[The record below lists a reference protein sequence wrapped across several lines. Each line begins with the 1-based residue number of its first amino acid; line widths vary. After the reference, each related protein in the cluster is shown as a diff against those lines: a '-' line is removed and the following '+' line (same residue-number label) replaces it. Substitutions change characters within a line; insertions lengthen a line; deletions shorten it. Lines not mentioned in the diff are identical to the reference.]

1 MKEAGT
7 PEKIGKLN
15 RRLILE
21 YVRKH
26 GPVSRA
32 DIRRGLG
39 MSFPTVSANV
49 KLLLEGSYLLEVG
62 DGDNTIG
69 RKSTLLAFNCRRV
82 YVLGIDV
89 GRSEIRVMLAD
100 LCGEELAYAKETN
113 VDHGGSRQ
121 DVAAQLTRMV
131 DAVVAQ
137 GAVQKSDVRCICI
150 GIPGIRDRR
159 SGKLR
164 LAPFVRTLNIQDI
177 CDALAERYPSA
188 MLLVDNSV
196 NYGAIGEKW
205 RGVAQDYRNILY
217 INYGV
222 GLGAAL
228 ILNGE
233 LYQGVD
239 NAAGEIGYMVPGREA
254 LRERFDEQGVLEAL
268 ISGNRIVET
277 LSTQKMDTNIRNLEH
292 GTSQEK
298 DLFASIERQ
307 IVETIGMVLIN
318 ITAVF
323 NEEIIVL
330 GGGLGNL
337 MGEKFL
343 ETWREMLQKHVPYVP
358 RIETSRL
365 QHRANILGAIAVAI
379 RHVNDAEIEVVRA
392 EE

>member
-7 PEKIGKLN
+7 PEKIGELN
-15 RRLILE
+15 RKLILE

-49 KLLLEGSYLLEVG
+49 KLLLEGNYLLEIG
-62 DGDNTIG
+62 DGDNPIG

-82 YVLGIDV
+82 YVLGIDM

-100 LCGEELAYAKETN
+100 LYGEEIAYLKEAN
-113 VDHGGSRQ
+113 VDNSTGDQGVCRQ
-121 DVAAQLTRMV
+121 LLRMV
-131 DAVVAQ
+131 DEVVAQ
-137 GAVQKSDVRCICI
+137 GGIQQNELQCICM
-150 GIPGIRDRR
+150 GIPGICDRQ
-159 SGKLR
+159 SGKLK
-164 LAPFVRTLNIQDI
+164 LAPFVRTLDLKEI
-177 CDALAERYPSA
+177 CDSLRQHYQAPVL
-188 MLLVDNSV
+188 MDNSV

-205 RGVAQDYRNILY
+205 RGVAQDYRNIVY

-228 ILNGE
+228 ILNNE
-233 LYQGVD
+233 LYHGLD
-239 NAAGEIGYMVPGREA
+239 NAAGEIGFMVPGKEF
-254 LRERFDEQGVLEAL
+254 LRDEFDEQGVLEEL
-268 ISGNRIVET
+268 ISGKRIVEM
-277 LSTQKMDTNIRNLEH
+277 LSQQNTGSDIKNLEH
-292 GTSQEK
+292 VSSQEK
-298 DLFASIERQ
+298 EMFEVIQHRIA
-307 IVETIGMVLIN
+307 ETVGMVLIN

-323 NEEIIVL
+323 NEEIIVI

-343 ETWREMLQKHVPYVP
+343 PVWQDMLQKHVPYVP
-358 RIETSRL
+358 KIETSRL

-379 RHVNDAEIEVVRA
+379 RYVNDSEIEVA
-392 EE
+392 KSEE

>member
-15 RRLILE
+15 RKLILE

-26 GPVSRA
+26 GPISRA

-49 KLLLEGSYLLEVG
+49 KLLLEANYLLEVG
-62 DGDNTIG
+62 DGDNAIG

-82 YVLGIDV
+82 YVLGIDM

-100 LCGEELAYAKETN
+100 LYGEEIAYLKETN
-113 VDHGGSRQ
+113 VDNGVGQQGVGG
-121 DVAAQLTRMV
+121 QLVRMV
-131 DAVVAQ
+131 DDVVAQ
-137 GAVQKSDVRCICI
+137 GGIQKSDLRCICM
-150 GIPGIRDRR
+150 GIPGICDRN
-159 SGKLR
+159 SGKLK
-164 LAPFVRTLNIQDI
+164 LAPFVRTLDLKEI
-177 CDALAERYPSA
+177 CDSLTERYHVPV
-188 MLLVDNSV
+188 LVDNSV

-205 RGVAQDYRNILY
+205 RGVAQDYRNIVY

-228 ILNGE
+228 ILNNE
-233 LYQGVD
+233 LYQGMD
-239 NAAGEIGYMVPGREA
+239 NAAGEIGFMVPGREF
-254 LRERFDEQGVLEAL
+254 LREEFDEQGVLEGL
-268 ISGNRIVET
+268 ISGKRIVEM
-277 LSTQKMDTNIRNLEH
+277 LSLQKMDTNIRNLEH

-298 DLFASIERQ
+298 DMFAFIERQ
-307 IVETIGMVLIN
+307 IVETIGMLLIN

-323 NEEIIVL
+323 NEEIIVI

-343 ETWREMLQKHVPYVP
+343 QKWQEMLQKHVPYVP

-379 RHVNDAEIEVVRA
+379 RYVNDSEIEVNKV